1 MMRPSERKRRSFVNP
16 RFPHFVLALSV
27 RMPVMQVRQVRMA
40 VCERLVP
47 VRV

>member
-1 MMRPSERKRRSFVNP
+1 M
-16 RFPHFVLALSV
+16 

-40 VCERLVP
+40 VREGLVP